1 LPAVWPAFFLFRVR
15 TGGRAERTRG
25 RARREA
31 RDSDRVPRLPLT
43 PAFPA
48 SMIPSMDTSMSNFD
62 FLASQIPEDE
72 RKALFSRITE
82 SIQYSTI
89 PFHEGEDETVEGGN
103 IEEAYHKK
111 GAWEHFVCALLG
123 FFKRRKPL
131 EVFQDRLLRGL
142 KGRIAAEAPG
152 VVDMR
157 QGSLAQGF
165 LDKLEELKDAS
176 RFFYATLDSSIE
188 KERGEFI
195 AFMGSTYMADIDRRL
210 VRDCD
215 AYAVGEANQLS
226 DDQAV
231 LRLCLE
237 SMDSILSSISE
248 DRKKAMYR
256 QFRTL
261 FCLKKLASYPFDR
274 FISSFDSD
282 PAGRKACPIALA
294 SSLMAELADVF
305 ASLYEPPPED
315 LLELMFL
322 FPIQR
327 LFADDRAALEA
338 SLEESMKKANT
349 AVAVIRSFMA
359 EVPIVDLIKCARK
372 DLSYAP
378 KQLSG
383 GEDWFGQYK
392 AFWRA
397 KAEARHSSYTRDK
410 RRMRLEREVTE
421 FLGGRPIPGREK
433 AGSAVD
439 GESLSV
445 RHEYLFSFISA
456 AFETTFA
463 EEVNRPLKIL
473 LIDGLFFRQ
482 ENRLEYADACNEF
495 MKMPELIR
503 GFESR
508 LARDGDLGRL
518 FDEARLDF
526 GGTGSKQNRML
537 AAIQAASAD
546 ADKILFGFIRSVRTL
561 LAIIGAINKPD
572 SSSHYESLQ
581 NLSTIDGRMNSQYR
595 HSLERTHDIFELF
608 LGLVGQICELDSIK
622 LDI

>member
-1 LPAVWPAFFLFRVR
+1 
-15 TGGRAERTRG
+15 
-25 RARREA
+25 
-31 RDSDRVPRLPLT
+31 LT
-43 PAFPA
+43 PASRA
-48 SMIPSMDTSMSNFD
+48 SMIPSMDRSMATFD
-62 FLASQIPEDE
+62 FLASQIPDEE

-89 PFHEGEDETVEGGN
+89 PFHESEDDVVEGGN

-123 FFKRRKPL
+123 FFRRRKPL
-131 EVFQDRLLRGL
+131 EVFQDRLLHGL
-142 KGRIAAEAPG
+142 RGRIAAEAPG

-157 QGSLAQGF
+157 QGTLTQGF
-165 LDKLEELKDAS
+165 LDKLGELKDAS
-176 RFFYATLDSSIE
+176 RFFYAALESSIE

-195 AFMGSTYMADIDRRL
+195 AFMGSTYMEDIDRRL

-215 AYAVGEANQLS
+215 AYAVGESNQLS

-237 SMDSILSSISE
+237 SMDLVFSSISE
-248 DRKKAMYR
+248 ERKKAMYR

-261 FCLKKLASYPFDR
+261 FCLKKLASFTFDR

-282 PAGRKACPIALA
+282 PAGRKVCPIALA
-294 SSLMAELADVF
+294 SSPMAELADVF

-315 LLELMFL
+315 LLELMFV

-327 LFADDRAALEA
+327 LFADDKAALES
-338 SLEESMKKANT
+338 SLKESMKKANT

-359 EVPIVDLIKCARK
+359 EIPIVDIIKCARN

-378 KQLSG
+378 KQLAG

-392 AFWRA
+392 SFWRS
-397 KAEARHSSYTRDK
+397 KVEYRHSAFVRDK
-410 RRMRLEREVTE
+410 RRMRLERDASD
-421 FLGGRPIPGREK
+421 FLGGRSVPGRET
-433 AGSAVD
+433 AAAD

-445 RHEYLFSFISA
+445 RHGYVFSFIDA
-456 AFETTFA
+456 AFDTKFA

-473 LIDGLFFRQ
+473 LIDGVFFRQ

-495 MKMPELIR
+495 MKMPESIKT
-503 GFESR
+503 FESR
-508 LARDGDLGRL
+508 LGHDGDLGRL

-537 AAIQAASAD
+537 AAIQAASAE
-546 ADKILFGFIRSVRTL
+546 ADKILLDFIRSVRTL
-561 LAIIGAINKPD
+561 VAILGAIVKPG
-572 SSSHYESLQ
+572 SSSRYESLQ
-581 NLSTIDGRMNSQYR
+581 NLSTIDGRMNAQYR
-595 HSLERTHDIFELF
+595 RSLERSRDVFELF